1 MEKEYKIFITS
12 LYLIYLMYL
21 LNKWSLKIDLKNQLI
36 SENNLYERK
45 CLKDL
50 S

>member
-21 LNKWSLKIDLKNQLI
+21 LIKWSLKIDLKNQLI
-36 SENNLYERK
+36 SKNNLYERK